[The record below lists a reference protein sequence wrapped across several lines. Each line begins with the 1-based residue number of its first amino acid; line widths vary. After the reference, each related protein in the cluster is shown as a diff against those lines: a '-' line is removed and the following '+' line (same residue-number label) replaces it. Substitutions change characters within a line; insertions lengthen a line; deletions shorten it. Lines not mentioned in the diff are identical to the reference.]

1 MLVSINKVL
10 LALCH
15 PQFYMYATKGELD
28 DSDMDHMP
36 LRAKIILIWTFTG
49 NIGRPLL

>member
-15 PQFYMYATKGELD
+15 PQFCMYATKAELD
-28 DSDMDHMP
+28 GSDMDHLP
-36 LRAKIILIWTFTG
+36 LKAKIILTWPFTG